1 MHKNIFKTFPE
12 LNFVCINLTSLVLVG
27 FLFLTSAQAKEIKY
41 ADITLAQYLEIVR
54 QNNAWIGSAMLDVQT
69 ADAVKKADSLYRLAP
84 NVSYFRGGYANQIP
98 YPSYNMPES
107 STFALSFTVEGWGKR
122 DARKNLAQAKAGES
136 AILLEKNKT
145 TIELNAINA
154 YIEALQIILL
164 SKSYSGALDKV
175 KALQSNSKTA
185 DAENFLKKYKSFSED
200 SLIYFSQGMRNYS
213 GNALQILP
221 YPVGNLNHPLQDFN
235 LQTLITEGQSQSIEV
250 IELQAALDVADKN
263 IKLTD
268 KNRNINFLPYISQTR
283 VPAYQY
289 NNGVNYSVNSTN
301 YGSATVTSPGA
312 SYSAQNTT
320 TVGVTIPIPIT
331 NYFQSADIV
340 SAANQKLQFEMKL
353 RDMMVQ
359 IEVKVTQAFI
369 EYGRAKL
376 SLQAAQ
382 KEYDTALNSPNK
394 DALKAI
400 MDLRDKEGLLID
412 AKAVHLKSLVK
423 LQRQSG
429 NYSVPNF

>member
-1 MHKNIFKTFPE
+1 M
-12 LNFVCINLTSLVLVG
+12 
-27 FLFLTSAQAKEIKY
+27 Q
-41 ADITLAQYLEIVR
+41 
-54 QNNAWIGSAMLDVQT
+54 
-69 ADAVKKADSLYRLAP
+69 
-84 NVSYFRGGYANQIP
+84 
-98 YPSYNMPES
+98 
-107 STFALSFTVEGWGKR
+107 
-122 DARKNLAQAKAGES
+122 
-136 AILLEKNKT
+136 
-145 TIELNAINA
+145 
-154 YIEALQIILL
+154 
-164 SKSYSGALDKV
+164 
-175 KALQSNSKTA
+175 
-185 DAENFLKKYKSFSED
+185 
-200 SLIYFSQGMRNYS
+200 NYS

-289 NNGVNYSVNSTN
+289 NNGINYTVNSTN
-301 YGSATVTSPGA
+301 YGSATITSSGA

-353 RDMMVQ
+353 RDMKVQ